1 MTVSTRKSSQ
11 PLVLVV
17 DDDLMMRTL
26 ARQAM
31 EEGGFRVQEAQN
43 GEEALAEFERLQPS
57 LVLLDVNMPQM
68 DGFETC
74 QRIRS
79 LPAGESTP
87 VLIVTG
93 LDDEESITRAYDA
106 GATDFA
112 TKPVNWVVLRHRVR
126 YMIRAGD
133 AFVSRIRSEQRSRA
147 LLNAIPA
154 MVFQIDQ
161 SGEVLDYKP
170 VKGVDT
176 FVRPED
182 FVGRQLVEILPLNV
196 AHCCLEHA
204 KKALETGEV
213 QSFEYSF
220 SGSSGESQYQAR
232 IVVSGKDKVLGI
244 VQDFK
249 NHQDQLRYDLG

>member
-1 MTVSTRKSSQ
+1 METSAEKPSQ
-11 PLVLVV
+11 PVVLVV

-26 ARQAM
+26 ARKAM
-31 EEGGFRVQEAQN
+31 EEGGFQVMEAEN
-43 GEEALAEFERLQPS
+43 GEEALDLFQQLQPS
-57 LVLLDVNMPQM
+57 LVLLDVNMPHM

-74 QRIRS
+74 RRLRR
-79 LPAGESTP
+79 LPSGEITP

-93 LDDEESITRAYDA
+93 LEDEESINRAYDA

-112 TKPVNWVVLRHRVR
+112 TKPVNWLVLRQRVR

-133 AFVSRIRSEQRSRA
+133 SFEARIRSEERSRA

-154 MVFQIDQ
+154 MVFQIDRN
-161 SGEVLDYKP
+161 GKVLDYKP

-182 FVGRQLVEILPLNV
+182 FVGKQLADILPLNV
-196 AHCCLEHA
+196 ARCCLEHA
-204 KKALETGEV
+204 GKALQTGEG
-213 QSFEYSF
+213 QSFEYSC
-220 SGSSGESQYQAR
+220 SGSSGESHYEAR
-232 IVVSGKDKVLGI
+232 IVVSGRDKVLGI

-249 NHQDQLRYDLG
+249 NHRDRLHYDLV

>member
-1 MTVSTRKSSQ
+1 MAIRSRGNLQ
-11 PLVLVV
+11 PVVLVV

-31 EEGGFRVQEAQN
+31 EEGGFKVEEAQN
-43 GEEALAEFERLQPS
+43 GEEALAEFERLHPN

-74 QRIRS
+74 GRIRR

-93 LDDEESITRAYDA
+93 LDDEDSINRAYDA

-126 YMIRAGD
+126 YMIRAGS
-133 AFVSRIRSEQRSRA
+133 AFEARIRSEQRSRA

-154 MVFQIDQ
+154 MVFQIDRGGQ
-161 SGEVLDYKP
+161 VLDYKP

-182 FVGRQLVEILPLNV
+182 FIGKQLVEILPLNV
-196 AHCCLEHA
+196 ARCCMEQA
-204 KKALETGEV
+204 QKALETGEG
-213 QSFEYSF
+213 QSFEYSC

-249 NHQDQLRYDLG
+249 NHQDRLHYDLG

>member
-1 MTVSTRKSSQ
+1 M
-11 PLVLVV
+11 VLVV

-31 EEGGFRVQEAQN
+31 EEGGFLVREAQN
-43 GEEALAEFERLQPS
+43 GEEALAEFEQIQPN
-57 LVLLDVNMPQM
+57 LVLLDVNMPRM
-68 DGFETC
+68 DGFQTC
-74 QRIRS
+74 ARIRR

-87 VLIVTG
+87 VLIVTV
-93 LDDEESITRAYDA
+93 LDDEESINRAYDA

-133 AFVSRIRSEQRSRA
+133 SFEARIRSEQRSRA
-147 LLNAIPA
+147 LLHAIPA
-154 MVFQIDQ
+154 MVFQIDHEGQ
-161 SGEVLDYKP
+161 VLDYKP

-176 FVRPED
+176 FLRPED
-182 FVGRQLVEILPLNV
+182 FIGRKLVEILPLNV
-196 AHCCLEHA
+196 AQCCMEHA
-204 KKALETGEV
+204 QKALETGEG
-213 QSFEYSF
+213 QGFEYSF

-232 IVVSGKDKVLGI
+232 IVVNGKDKVLGI

-249 NHQDQLRYDLG
+249 NHQNQLHYDLG